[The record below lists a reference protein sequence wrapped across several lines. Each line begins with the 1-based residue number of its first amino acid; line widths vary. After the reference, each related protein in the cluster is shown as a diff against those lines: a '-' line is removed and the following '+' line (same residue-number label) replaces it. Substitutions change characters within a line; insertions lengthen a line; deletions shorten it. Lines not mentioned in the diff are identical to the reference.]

1 MNNDISIYF
10 ILLSSLFVDRF
21 DFPAEEQKILNFW
34 DEIDAFQTSLK
45 LSEGRPAYNF
55 IDGPPFATG
64 LPHYGHILA
73 GTIKDCV
80 TRYASLN
87 GFHVERKFGWDCH
100 GLPVEYEID
109 KKCNITCKADV
120 LKMGIPAY
128 NAECR
133 SIVSRYSSEWE
144 ATVRRMA
151 RWIDFKNDYK
161 TMYPEFM
168 ESIWWVFKTLFEK
181 GQIYRK
187 YRVMPFSTACNTPLS
202 NFEVALNYKD
212 VQDPSLTLTCPLRNL
227 PEGSAFTGASFLVW
241 TTTPWT
247 LPSNLALAVNPA
259 LEYVLFEDCRPEHPG
274 KKRYIAL
281 KDRLSAY
288 FKDLNTEVVIIST
301 FLGSELV
308 GLAYEAP
315 FDCFVGRREQ
325 FPATHTVLAADYVSA
340 ESGTGIVHQ
349 APGFGEDD
357 FNVCFAAGL
366 ITETD
371 VPCPVDEAGCFIAP
385 VPETLRNEPL
395 RGKYVKDADSLII
408 KDLEDRSRVFLRTTL
423 SHSYPFCWRSDT
435 PLLYRTVPCW
445 FVRVTNIIPQMLE
458 ASAETYWVPEFVQD
472 KRFHNW
478 ISQARDWAISRN
490 RYWGTPIPLWA
501 NEDFSEIVCIGSIEE
516 LERLSGVTGIK
527 DLHRESID
535 HLTIPSKDGKGVLR
549 RVEEV
554 LDCWF
559 ESGSVPYG
567 QLHYPFENKDKF
579 DASFPYDFIGEGLD
593 QTRGWFYTLV
603 VLGTHLFGKSP
614 FKNLICNG
622 LVLAAD
628 GKKMSK
634 RLKNYPEPGL
644 IFEQYGADALRLYL
658 INSPVVRAEPLKFR
672 EEGVKDV
679 VKDVLLPWLNSYRFL
694 AGQLELEA
702 NANFKYNPA
711 TLKSENVMDR
721 WILASLQTL
730 LKTVRTEMEAYRL
743 YAVLPPCLRF
753 LESLTNMYIR
763 FNRRR
768 LKGELEE
775 EAEGPLN
782 VLFHIILNFSLVM
795 APFAPLLSEN
805 IYRRMLPYIPAPE
818 DGRDVRS
825 IHFLDY
831 PKFDETFADAGIER
845 AVTALE
851 QVIEAG
857 RSLRKSR
864 DIPLKT
870 PLRGLTVVSVDE
882 QFCEDVAGLKAY
894 ALDELNVRTL
904 KIDQNEEAYGVSY
917 RATPN
922 FKALGMRLKKDLPKV
937 QNALKSLTQA
947 QMASFMS
954 SGVLEV
960 AGHELTGDDLQVT
973 RFLAATSVETGDVLS
988 HCDSS
993 IVVLLDCTED
1003 AELKSEGLAREFVN
1017 RVQRLRKAAGLK
1029 ASDSVAISVK
1039 MTSDPES
1046 EISSALKSQI
1056 PFICAALKQTS
1067 ESLNL
1072 DAVEIATGENV
1083 LMTGEAEIAAAT
1095 FSLSLLKL

>member
-1 MNNDISIYF
+1 MYF
-10 ILLSSLFVDRF
+10 LFSERF
-21 DFPAEEQKILNFW
+21 DFPLEERKILSFW

-45 LSEGRPAYNF
+45 LSEGRPAYTF

-109 KKCNITCKADV
+109 KKLNITCKADV

-168 ESIWWVFKTLFEK
+168 ESIWWVFKTLFDK

-212 VQDPSLTLTCPLRNL
+212 VQDPSLTLTCPLRDL
-227 PEGSAFTGASFLVW
+227 PEESAFTGASFLVW

-247 LPSNLALAVNPA
+247 LPSNLALAVNPT

-274 KKRYIAL
+274 KSRYIAL

-288 FKDLNTEVVIIST
+288 FKDLNTEVSIISA

-315 FDCFVGRREQ
+315 YDCFLSRREQ

-349 APGFGEDD
+349 APGFGEED

-371 VPCPVDEAGCFIAP
+371 VPCPVNEAGCFVAP
-385 VPETLRNEPL
+385 IPETLRNEQL

-408 KDLEDRSRVFLRTTL
+408 KDLEDRSRVFSRSTIL
-423 SHSYPFCWRSDT
+423 HSYPFCWRSDT

-445 FVRVTNIIPQMLE
+445 FVRVSNIIPQMLE
-458 ASAETYWVPEFVQD
+458 ASAESYWVPEFVQE

-501 NEDFSEIVCIGSIEE
+501 NEDFSEIVCIGSVEE
-516 LERLSGVTGIK
+516 LERLTGVTGIK
-527 DLHRESID
+527 DLHRESVD
-535 HLTIPSKDGKGVLR
+535 HLTIPSKDGKGVLK

-559 ESGSVPYG
+559 ESGAVPYG
-567 QLHYPFENKDKF
+567 QLHYPFENKEKF
-579 DASFPYDFIGEGLD
+579 ESSFPYDFIGEGLD

-622 LVLAAD
+622 LVLASD

-634 RLKNYPEPGL
+634 RLKNYPEPGI

-679 VKDVLLPWLNSYRFL
+679 VKDVLLPWLNSHRFL
-694 AGQLELEA
+694 AGQLELEV
-702 NANFKYNPA
+702 NGSFKYDPSA
-711 TLKSENVMDR
+711 LKSENVMDR
-721 WILASLQTL
+721 WILASLQSL

-775 EAEGPLN
+775 DARGPLN
-782 VLFHIILNFSLVM
+782 VLFHVLLNFSLVM

-805 IYRRMLPYIPAPE
+805 IYQRLRPYLPATS
-818 DGRDVRS
+818 DDRDVRS

-845 AVTALE
+845 AVAALE

-870 PLRGLTVVSVDE
+870 PLRGLTVVSADE
-882 QFCEDVAGLKAY
+882 QFCSDVSGLKAY

-904 KIDQNEEAYGVSY
+904 KIDQNEESYGVSY

-947 QMASFMS
+947 QLASFMS

-973 RFLAATSVETGDVLS
+973 RYLADSSAETGDVLS

-1039 MTSDPES
+1039 MTVDPEA
-1046 EISSALKSQI
+1046 EISLALKSQI
-1056 PFICAALKQTS
+1056 TFICAALKQTP
-1067 ESLNL
+1067 ETLNL
-1072 DAVEIATGENV
+1072 EASEIANGDSV
-1083 LMTGEAEIAAAT
+1083 LMTGDAEIFSAT

>member
-1 MNNDISIYF
+1 M
-10 ILLSSLFVDRF
+10 
-21 DFPAEEQKILNFW
+21 
-34 DEIDAFQTSLK
+34 
-45 LSEGRPAYNF
+45 
-55 IDGPPFATG
+55 
-64 LPHYGHILA
+64 
-73 GTIKDCV
+73 
-80 TRYASLN
+80 
-87 GFHVERKFGWDCH
+87 
-100 GLPVEYEID
+100 
-109 KKCNITCKADV
+109 
-120 LKMGIPAY
+120 KMGIPAY

-133 SIVSRYSSEWE
+133 SIVSRYSLEWE

-212 VQDPSLTLTCPLRNL
+212 VQDPSLTLTCPLRSV
-227 PEGSAFTGASFLVW
+227 PEGSEFTGAAFLVW

-247 LPSNLALAVNPA
+247 LPSNLALAVNPN
-259 LEYVLFEDCRPEHPG
+259 LEYVLFEDVRADSSFKG
-274 KKRYIAL
+274 TRLIAL

-288 FKDLNTEVVIIST
+288 FKDLNSDLNIIST
-301 FLGSELV
+301 FKGSELV
-308 GLAYEAP
+308 GMAYEAP
-315 FDCFVGRREQ
+315 FDSFITRREQ
-325 FPATHTVLAADYVSA
+325 FPLTHTVLAADYVSA

-357 FNVCFAAGL
+357 FNVCFAAGV

-371 VPCPVDEAGCFIAP
+371 VPCPVDEAGILLTP
-385 VPETLRNEPL
+385 VPEFI
-395 RGKYVKDADSLII
+395 RGKYVKDADSYIC
-408 KDLEDRSRVFLRTTL
+408 KDLENRSRVFLRSTL
-423 SHSYPFCWRSDT
+423 THSYPFCWRSDT

-445 FVRVTNIIPQMLE
+445 FVRVTNIIPQMLDASE
-458 ASAETYWVPEFVQD
+458 ATHWVPEFVQE

-478 ISQARDWAISRN
+478 LSQARDWAISRN

-501 NEDFSEIVCIGSIEE
+501 NEDFSEIVCIGSVEE
-516 LERLSGVTGIK
+516 LERLTGVTGIK

-535 HLTIPSKDGKGVLR
+535 HLTIPSKDGKGVLK

-567 QLHYPFENKDKF
+567 QLHYPFENKEKF
-579 DASFPYDFIGEGLD
+579 EASFPYDFIGEGLD

-603 VLGTHLFGKSP
+603 VLGAHLFGKAP
-614 FKNLICNG
+614 FRNLICNG

-634 RLKNYPEPGL
+634 RLKNYPEPGI

-672 EEGVKDV
+672 EDGVKDV
-679 VKDVLLPWLNSYRFL
+679 VKDVLLPWWNSYRFL
-694 AGQLELEA
+694 AGQLDSS
-702 NANFKYNPA
+702 FKYDPES
-711 TLKSENVMDR
+711 LKTENVMDR
-721 WILASLQTL
+721 WILASLQSL

-743 YAVLPPCLRF
+743 YSVLPPCLRF

-775 EAEGPLN
+775 ESRGPLN
-782 VLFHIILNFSLVM
+782 ILFHVLFQFSLVM

-805 IYRRMLPYIPAPE
+805 IYQRLLSHMSE
-818 DGRDVRS
+818 TENGKDVRS

-831 PKFDETFADAGIER
+831 PKVDETFVDAGIER
-845 AVTALE
+845 AVAALE

-857 RSLRKSR
+857 RSLRKLR
-864 DIPLKT
+864 DVPLKT

-882 QFCEDVAGLKAY
+882 QFCADVTGLQSY
-894 ALDELNVRTL
+894 ALDELNVRSL
-904 KIDQNEEAYGVSY
+904 KIDGNEESYGVSY
-917 RATPN
+917 KATPN
-922 FKALGMRLKKDLPKV
+922 FKELGMRLKKDLPKV
-937 QNALKSLTQA
+937 QAALKALTQA
-947 QMASFMS
+947 QLADFMS
-954 SGVLEV
+954 SGVLEI
-960 AGHELTGDDLQVT
+960 AGHQLNGDDLQVT
-973 RFLAATSVETGDVLS
+973 RFLANVSKEGDDILS
-988 HCDSS
+988 HCDKS

-1039 MTSDPES
+1039 VTNDPEG
-1046 EISSALKSQI
+1046 ELQSALKSQTT
-1056 PFICAALKQTS
+1056 FICSSLKQS
-1067 ESLNL
+1067 
-1072 DAVEIATGENV
+1072 VETMNFDGPEIVLSENV
-1083 LMTGEAEIAAAT
+1083 LMTGDAEISAST
-1095 FSLSLLKL
+1095 LSLSLLKLY

>member
-288 FKDLNTEVVIIST
+288 FKDLNTEVAIIST

-325 FPATHTVLAADYVSA
+325 FPATHTVLAAEYVSA

-559 ESGSVPYG
+559 ESGSVSYG

-711 TLKSENVMDR
+711 ILKSENVMDR
-721 WILASLQTL
+721 WVLASLQTL

-805 IYRRMLPYIPAPE
+805 IYRRMLPYIPATE

-845 AVTALE
+845 AVAALE

>member
-1 MNNDISIYF
+1 M
-10 ILLSSLFVDRF
+10 
-21 DFPAEEQKILNFW
+21 
-34 DEIDAFQTSLK
+34 K
-45 LSEGRPAYNF
+45 LSEGRPAYTF

-73 GTIKDCV
+73 GTIKDVV

-212 VQDPSLTLTCPLRNL
+212 VQDPSLTLTCPLRSL
-227 PEGSAFTGASFLVW
+227 SEDSAFFGAAFLVW

-247 LPSNLALAVNPA
+247 LPSNLALAVNPN
-259 LEYVLFEDCRPEHPG
+259 LEYVLFEDLRTESAFKG
-274 KKRYIAL
+274 SRLIAL

-288 FKDLNTEVVIIST
+288 FKDLNTEIKIISS
-301 FLGSELV
+301 FKGSELV

-315 FDCFVGRREQ
+315 FDCYVSRREQ

-357 FNVCFAAGL
+357 FNVCFAAGI

-371 VPCPVDEAGCFIAP
+371 VPCPVDEAGCFLAP
-385 VPETLRNEPL
+385 VPESLRGEPL
-395 RGKYVKDADSLII
+395 RGKYVKDADSMII
-408 KDLEDRSRVFLRTTL
+408 KDLETRSRVFLRTTL
-423 SHSYPFCWRSDT
+423 THSYPFCWRSDT

-458 ASAETYWVPEFVQD
+458 ASEATYWVPEFVQE

-478 ISQARDWAISRN
+478 LSQARDWAISRN

-516 LERLSGVTGIK
+516 LERLTGVTGIK

-579 DASFPYDFIGEGLD
+579 EASFPYDFIGEGLD

-603 VLGTHLFGKSP
+603 VLGTHLFGKAP
-614 FKNLICNG
+614 FRNLICNG

-644 IFEQYGADALRLYL
+644 IFEQHGADALRLYL
-658 INSPVVRAEPLKFR
+658 INSPVVRADPLKFR

-679 VKDVLLPWLNSYRFL
+679 VKDVLLPWWNSYRFL
-694 AGQLELEA
+694 AGQLDA
-702 NANFKYNPA
+702 SFKYDPNS
-711 TLKSENVMDR
+711 LKSENVMDR
-721 WILASLQTL
+721 WILASLQSL
-730 LKTVRTEMEAYRL
+730 LKTVRSEMEAYRL

-775 EAEGPLN
+775 DARGPLN
-782 VLFHIILNFSLVM
+782 VLFHVLLQFSLVM
-795 APFAPLLSEN
+795 APFAPLLAEN
-805 IYRRMLPYIPAPE
+805 IYQRLLPHIVAE

-831 PKFDETFADAGIER
+831 PKVDESFVDAGIER
-845 AVTALE
+845 AVSALE

-882 QFCEDVAGLKAY
+882 QFCADVSGLQAY
-894 ALDELNVRTL
+894 ALDELNVRSI
-904 KIDQNEEAYGVSY
+904 KIDGNEEAYGVSY

-922 FKALGMRLKKDLPKV
+922 FKELGMRLKKDLPKV
-937 QNALKSLTQA
+937 QAALKTLTQA
-947 QMASFMS
+947 QLAAFMS
-954 SGVLEV
+954 SGVLEI
-960 AGHELTGDDLQVT
+960 AGHQLTGDDLQVT
-973 RFLAATSVETGDVLS
+973 RFLANNSNDGDVLS

-1003 AELKSEGLAREFVN
+1003 SELKSEGLAREFVN

-1039 MTSDPES
+1039 LITDPEG
-1046 EISSALKSQI
+1046 ELQSALKSQI
-1056 PFICAALKQTS
+1056 PFICSALKQTH
-1067 ESLNL
+1067 ETLKL
-1072 DAVEIATGENV
+1072 DCAEIASGENV
-1083 LMTGEAEIAAAT
+1083 LMTGDAEIAAAT
-1095 FSLSLLKL
+1095 LSLSLLKLD